1 MDGAASH
8 MRDQY
13 SFEAWLYVSH
23 PTLQMIYEV
32 IGALAEKELIGQHS
46 SKDVMAFLGHVRAN
60 RSDDE

>member
-1 MDGAASH
+1 

-60 RSDDE
+60 RIDDE